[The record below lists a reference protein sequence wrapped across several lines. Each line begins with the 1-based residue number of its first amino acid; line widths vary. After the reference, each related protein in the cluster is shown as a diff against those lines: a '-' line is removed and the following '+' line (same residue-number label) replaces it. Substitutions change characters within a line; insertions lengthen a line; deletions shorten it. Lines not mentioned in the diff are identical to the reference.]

1 MTGRPTKATLTILGA
16 LLLLFTALPARSQAV
31 SVPPVPAESLSQP
44 TVTIH
49 QTVNNVLIDVVV
61 SDKSGQ
67 PVKNLTNGQFQVI
80 ENGAPQQISFFE
92 EHQAGPPPAAPAYP
106 LQLPPN
112 VYTNFTSATP
122 DTSPTLVLL
131 MDALNTPSADQVKV
145 RLAMLSFL
153 RQVPQGRHIAI
164 FILTSR
170 LRMIQGFNS
179 DPATLIAALDQAAAW
194 QKQSH
199 LTDDAGQDTYADSM
213 PKPGIGNSNSAAS
226 DVFQNFVSREQAWRM
241 DQRVDYTLDA
251 FNSLATYLSA
261 LPGRKSL
268 IWFSGSFPFGLG
280 ADSATPQG
288 AGDFH
293 TESLDRLRDYSAQLH
308 TTSDLLTLARVA
320 VYPVDPTALPT
331 PSMFSSTQNNNGSLH
346 NNGATIS
353 QITQQ
358 SSDELSSHATM
369 DTIAEST
376 GGRAFH
382 STNDLA
388 GAISTISNLNSDYY
402 TIVYVPTDKNY
413 DGKFRKLSVKIDVPK
428 VKLDYRRGYYAQDP
442 EKTGADKLAHPAHT
456 TSVLLR
462 GAPAATDI
470 LFKVRVAPK
479 DATAQSQQTGA
490 PQPSSDPPNT
500 VRYSVNWVVDLHGVN
515 LPIASN
521 GMRHGAINLVVVAYD
536 RDGKAR
542 NSTTSP
548 VSLILK
554 PEEYASYLKTGLQFH
569 QELDLPVGPVYLRL
583 AIVETANDRAG
594 ATEVP
599 LTIQAAP
606 AQTSAAQ
613 PPSAY

>member
-1 MTGRPTKATLTILGA
+1 MKRPSINVGA
-16 LLLLFTALPARSQAV
+16 LLLLFAAPLTQSQAISIPPAPADSPSQS
-31 SVPPVPAESLSQP
+31 SVTL
-44 TVTIH
+44 H

-67 PVKNLTNGQFQVI
+67 PVKGLTKDKFQVA

-92 EHQAGPPPAAPAYP
+92 EHQAGPPPVPPAHP

-112 VYTNFTSATP
+112 VYTNFTSAAP
-122 DTSPTLVLL
+122 DTSPMLVLL

-145 RLAMLSFL
+145 RLAMLAFL

-170 LRMIQGFNS
+170 LHMIQGFNS

-199 LTDDAGQDTYADSM
+199 LTDNPGQDTYADSM
-213 PKPGIGNSNSAAS
+213 PKLGIGSSASAAG
-226 DVFQNFVSREQAWRM
+226 DVFQSFVSHEQSWRM

-261 LPGRKSL
+261 LPGRKNL

-308 TTSDLLTLARVA
+308 STSDLLTLARVA

-331 PSMFSSTQNNNGSLH
+331 PSMFSTTQNNNGSLH
-346 NNGATIS
+346 NNSAGIS
-353 QITQQ
+353 QITQE

-382 STNDLA
+382 ETNDLA
-388 GAISTISNLNSDYY
+388 AAISTISQLNSDYY
-402 TIVYVPTDKNY
+402 TLVYVPTDKNY
-413 DGKFRKLSVKIDVPK
+413 DGKFRKLLVKVDVPK

-442 EKTGADKLAHPAHT
+442 AKTGADKLAHPAHT
-456 TSVLLR
+456 TSVLLH
-462 GAPAATDI
+462 GAPAAADI
-470 LFKVRVAPK
+470 VFKIRVAPK
-479 DATAQSQQTGA
+479 DAIAQPGTSE
-490 PQPSSDPPNT
+490 PSPAPPNT
-500 VRYSVNWVVDLHGVN
+500 ARYSINWVVDLHGVN
-515 LPIASN
+515 LPPASN
-521 GMRHGAINLVVVAYD
+521 GLRRGAINLVAVAYD

-569 QELDLPVGPVYLRL
+569 QELDLPLGSVYLRL
-583 AIVETANDRAG
+583 AIVDTANDRAG
-594 ATEVP
+594 ATEIP
-599 LTIQAAP
+599 LTVQAAA
-606 AQTSAAQ
+606 AQTSVVQ
-613 PPSAY
+613 RSSPH